1 MYARMSP
8 CSGNDSGE
16 VRAIGQVREAGEA
29 AGKARAEA
37 SFHWFQKTVN
47 SCKLSRFC
55 RKQLPLPQHWFF
67 VSFFCFH
74 FLISNAN
81 FFLPKTPA

>member
-67 VSFFCFH
+67 VSFFLFSLPH
-74 FLISNAN
+74 FKCK
-81 FFLPKTPA
+81 FFPP